1 MLVILKSNEWD
12 INIKIHVNN
21 NKKIKV
27 VFFQQYFIKRFL
39 YCY

>member
-21 NKKIKV
+21 YKKIKV
-27 VFFQQYFIKRFL
+27 VFFSTIFY
-39 YCY
+39 